1 MTDDE
6 PIDVGGS
13 GHLQGNTRG
22 DDCVTALGKSR
33 EQGQGAVRASL
44 MIGTQNIHVHL
55 AEANLYTG
63 LRSSILCSL

>member
-1 MTDDE
+1 MMSPLMWEAQVIFKAIQEVMTE
-6 PIDVGGS
+6 
-13 GHLQGNTRG
+13 
-22 DDCVTALGKSR
+22 TALEKSR